1 MRALRFSTLV
11 VAVFLVVLLARVVH
25 RQNDLREEPT
35 HVDEPSSKK
44 STHHDGILPS
54 SSVPNDQALHHHNSK
69 KDSANNA
76 SKAQESSSQNS
87 TSIPDD
93 KSTSVFSHNTP
104 HSLYRRGFIM
114 MHILKAGGNTVEQHL
129 RDVGW
134 NQQHNNHS
142 IYQAGLGY
150 VWMEQDADIAWY
162 HNFTDNVYLQD
173 KFRGEHTNTLPSWQ
187 EFPPTRLVF
196 SHWLGP
202 RTLRLHGVRVGFF
215 RQRSPHGNLTGR
227 CGGNAAMTN
236 FSHFVQHTTTPHL
249 TWLSYRLAILQAGDN
264 RQHLYYPHQLV
275 IECPDN
281 IPNCITA
288 RAIHAAWRLFKHTT
302 WRIVGSGPS
311 IYRPICSSA
320 CCCIKHDAADKPIC
334 NWKRWKHGRRRRR
347 LTKMSLWPIRA
358 VIGRVPNTIRLPRPS
373 RCGNEKDTWR
383 NSLATRRVAGDWSMR
398 VWYTRRRCIIVFLL
412 ALAHVQ
418 GLVQ

>member
-76 SKAQESSSQNS
+76 SNAQESSSQNS

-187 EFPPTRLVF
+187 EFPPQD
-196 SHWLGP
+196 S
-202 RTLRLHGVRVGFF
+202 FF
-215 RQRSPHGNLTGR
+215 RIGLVREPCAYMVSVWAFSGKGPHGNLTGR

-281 IPNCITA
+281 IPTA
-288 RAIHAAWRLFKHTT
+288 LLQ
-302 WRIVGSGPS
+302 S
-311 IYRPICSSA
+311 
-320 CCCIKHDAADKPIC
+320 
-334 NWKRWKHGRRRRR
+334 
-347 LTKMSLWPIRA
+347 
-358 VIGRVPNTIRLPRPS
+358 
-373 RCGNEKDTWR
+373 
-383 NSLATRRVAGDWSMR
+383 
-398 VWYTRRRCIIVFLL
+398 YTRRMANFQAHDVADCWVRTEHLSADLQQCLL
-412 ALAHVQ
+412 LYQARRGGQTNLQLKKMETWSSSSSADKNVLVANKGSHRPCAEYYSSAEAESVWQREGHVAEQ
-418 GLVQ
+418 FGYATCCGGLVNESLVYT